1 MAGSERSVGLSL
13 RTVWPRLRHARPLG
27 FRTLGPRQWDGATA
41 LLVAGAVLYSAWP
54 LENLVVTGLS
64 PSRSFISGLAA
75 EGQPTRSLFAAC
87 DAAAGAL
94 IAYGCIAR
102 LFSSAQQACWARTFL
117 WLTLL
122 GAGVMTSVCAVLS
135 PMECSPSLEE
145 GCETLGFNG
154 LLPSQALTHVALS
167 TLMEAA
173 FLAAMR
179 IAHRLAPST
188 YRSRRGLPRE
198 SFLGVLSCCLL
209 LVDIA
214 LSAYERAV
222 CTGSSSVRTWQ
233 SWPHG
238 SSAWPG
244 APGVRRSNPPLADM
258 DTGPA
263 WA

>member
-1 MAGSERSVGLSL
+1 MAGSEPSANPTLHAVG
-13 RTVWPRLRHARPLG
+13 PRRGSARPALG
-27 FRTLGPRQWDGATA
+27 LRQWDGATA
-41 LLVAGAVLYSAWP
+41 LLIAGAVLYSAWP
-54 LENLVVTGLS
+54 LENLVVTGL
-64 PSRSFISGLAA
+64 PPGRSFISELAA

-102 LFSSAQQACWARTFL
+102 LFSSAQHVCWARTFL

-145 GCETLGFNG
+145 ECETLGFNG

-167 TLMEAA
+167 TLVEAA
-173 FLAAMR
+173 FLAAMW
-179 IAHRLAPST
+179 IAHRLAPTT
-188 YRSRRGLPRE
+188 YRFRRGLPRE

-214 LSAYERAV
+214 LSAYESSLHGLVQRAHV
-222 CTGSSSVRTWQ
+222 AIVA
-233 SWPHG
+233 
-238 SSAWPG
+238 AWLISL
-244 APGVRRSNPPLADM
+244 AWSTRRQAVE
-258 DTGPA
+258 PA
-263 WA
+263 SR